1 MHARRAELNKF
12 AEQEEAQRAHSLGI
26 KTEQESLR
34 EDGSAEAADSK
45 DTASDEQTIEL
56 AGADE
61 PTVEL
66 DTSENSEDAPRT
78 VKPGK
83 REKAPGKP
91 VFNRVPRPETSGNG
105 GDNKGDRE
113 TREQSARTGESG
125 SQKASS
131 SAEFHESGYKRFGV
145 PRPVA
150 ASPASSDQES
160 TEGSAQSHETT
171 VQEKRQLT
179 PTQAMAVIFGTPEST
194 EDGSSEEEPSTGQDS
209 SQKKRKK

>member
-12 AEQEEAQRAHSLGI
+12 AEQEEAQRAHSYSLGI

-56 AGADE
+56 SGADE

-66 DTSENSEDAPRT
+66 DASEKSGGGTEDAPRT

-91 VFNRVPRPETSGNG
+91 VFNRVPRPRNL
-105 GDNKGDRE
+105 R
-113 TREQSARTGESG
+113 
-125 SQKASS
+125 
-131 SAEFHESGYKRFGV
+131 
-145 PRPVA
+145 
-150 ASPASSDQES
+150 
-160 TEGSAQSHETT
+160 
-171 VQEKRQLT
+171 
-179 PTQAMAVIFGTPEST
+179 
-194 EDGSSEEEPSTGQDS
+194 
-209 SQKKRKK
+209 